1 MLPTY
6 LKVRLALGCVSLV
19 VGLFAA
25 NFAFFGWQ
33 QPEGFFYLLGEG
45 AHYACAYGGFASIIL
60 GSMLINDFYVLRS
73 RDLKEEALWYQET
86 AFEEGKILLGQFFQ
100 EENKE
105 EKEVVSTT
113 S

>member
-6 LKVRLALGCVSLV
+6 LKVRLILGCISLV
-19 VGLFAA
+19 VGLLAA
-25 NFAFFGWQ
+25 NFALFGWH
-33 QPEGFFYLLGEG
+33 QPTDFFYLLGEG

-73 RDLKEEALWYQET
+73 LDLKKEAVWYEET

-100 EENKE
+100 ENEGE
-105 EKEVVSTT
+105 EKKVVVKS

>member
-6 LKVRLALGCVSLV
+6 LKVRLILGCISLV
-19 VGLFAA
+19 VGLLAT
-25 NFAFFGWQ
+25 NFALFGWN
-33 QPEGFFYLLGEG
+33 QPTDFFYLLGEG

-73 RDLKEEALWYQET
+73 LDLKKEAVWYEET

-100 EENKE
+100 ENEEE
-105 EKEVVSTT
+105 EKKVVAKS

>member
-6 LKVRLALGCVSLV
+6 LKVRLALGCVSLA

-25 NFAFFGWQ
+25 NLALFGWVQ
-33 QPEGFFYLLGEG
+33 QGDFFYILGEG

-60 GSMLINDFYVLRS
+60 GSMLINDFLILRKL
-73 RDLKEEALWYQET
+73 DLKEEAIWYQET
-86 AFEEGKILLGQFFQ
+86 AFEEGKFLLGQFFQ
-100 EENKE
+100 EKDQE
-105 EKEVVSTT
+105 EKKVATQS